1 MKRITLTGV
10 LLVTILIIT
19 SGLVYAGDSQT
30 IGISCTIPLIPGVNA
45 PLNTA
50 EVPAIVEE
58 DISFQAEAAAE
69 ETANEDEQLQ
79 IVEKQKGSE
88 NLELYTYYQ
97 K

>member
-10 LLVTILIIT
+10 LLVTILIIS

-45 PLNTA
+45 PLNTT

-58 DISFQAEAAAE
+58 DISFQAEAAAV
-69 ETANEDEQLQ
+69 ETANEGKQLQ
-79 IVEKQKGSE
+79 IVEKQKGSD

>member
-1 MKRITLTGV
+1 MKKVTLTGV
-10 LLVTILIIT
+10 LLVMIMLVT

-45 PLNTA
+45 PLNAA

-58 DISFQAEAAAE
+58 DISFQAEAAAVK
-69 ETANEDEQLQ
+69 ASNEGEQLQ
-79 IVEKQKGSE
+79 VIEKETVSG